1 MWYSQCVYVL
11 RKDLRTATF
20 ALHNINRLV
29 LQYRGGVMVNRV
41 VPSITQL
48 ELPTFWCD
56 FDRESSL

>member
-48 ELPTFWCD
+48 ELPTF
-56 FDRESSL
+56 